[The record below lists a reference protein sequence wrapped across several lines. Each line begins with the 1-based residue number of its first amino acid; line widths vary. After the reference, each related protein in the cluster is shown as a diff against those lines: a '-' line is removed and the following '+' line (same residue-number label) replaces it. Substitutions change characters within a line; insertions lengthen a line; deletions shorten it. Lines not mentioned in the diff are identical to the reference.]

1 MDTLRAHSR
10 RQTGA
15 WTTPHTPVDRGST
28 SWFRSRPG
36 RARLT
41 SEMGITFPVSKSLLA
56 RAQDRAFPLRTPLGR
71 KLRWDSFNFRSS
83 QLRTHAAQQTRPSL
97 NHLVGA
103 GEQGRRDQ
111 CQAPLSADSIV
122 AATKAASTSLLVR
135 STKQRASLASVSE
148 IFCS

>member
-1 MDTLRAHSR
+1 LQR
-10 RQTGA
+10 RL
-15 WTTPHTPVDRGST
+15 PMIEGSQVGEKVGCLVT
-28 SWFRSRPG
+28 SLGGGSGGPDFGP
-36 RARLT
+36 
-41 SEMGITFPVSKSLLA
+41 
-56 RAQDRAFPLRTPLGR
+56 QDWAFPLCTPLGR

-97 NHLVGA
+97 NHLVGV